1 MAKKTDK
8 SDKKQQAEKKSSEG
22 FKPGDQKLDITVNSF
37 GEILQNYDIDAINQF
52 LNENLEDKKIKNRK
66 DKNQE

>member
-8 SDKKQQAEKKSSEG
+8 PDKKQKTEKKPSEG
-22 FKPGDQKLDITVNSF
+22 FNPGDKKLDITVNSF

-52 LNENLEDKKIKNRK
+52 LDENLEDKKIKNRK